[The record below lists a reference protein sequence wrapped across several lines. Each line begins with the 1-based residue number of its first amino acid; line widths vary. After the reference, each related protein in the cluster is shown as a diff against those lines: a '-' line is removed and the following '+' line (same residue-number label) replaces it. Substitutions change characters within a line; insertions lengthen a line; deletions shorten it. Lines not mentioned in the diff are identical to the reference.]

1 MPTNPTPVIRAG
13 RNFCR
18 ACEERFEI
26 PGSDYCAQCHA
37 DLQAALASSDAQ
49 ADEAAIR
56 DEVYRDEIR
65 SKYSH

>member
-1 MPTNPTPVIRAG
+1 MKTSPTPVIRAG

-37 DLQAALASSDAQ
+37 DIQGSLAQ

-56 DEVYRDEIR
+56 LEVYKDELH
-65 SKYSH
+65 SKYR

>member
-1 MPTNPTPVIRAG
+1 MPATTRQVIRAG

-37 DLQAALASSDAQ
+37 DIQAAISLQDAQ
-49 ADEAAIR
+49 AEADAIVR
-56 DEVYRDEIR
+56 LDIYRDEIKN
-65 SKYSH
+65 S